1 MNTPNS
7 MIYSSNFSCALN
19 HRLLVLDGGMG
30 TMLQREGEIV
40 APVEL
45 LNINHPERITRIHE
59 LYLQAG
65 ADIITSNTFSAH
77 ALSLA
82 EYGLSDRA
90 EELAFAGAKLARSVA
105 DKFAEDGQERFV
117 AGSMGPTNRSLTLDR
132 EEIRP
137 SFEEMFA
144 AYQGQARG
152 LIRGGVDVLLIET
165 IFDTMNAKAAV
176 EGARRAMVDVGKK
189 VDIWLSLTL
198 ADNNG
203 RMLTGLNLTD
213 FVRSM
218 SYAHPAVIS
227 LNCGFGPQA
236 LLPFVAQLSEIY
248 DGCVGFYPNAGL
260 PDTSG
265 NYTLSAADFISQV
278 RPLLMDGKVGVVG
291 GCCGTTDEHIRLL
304 KKEVEVLATPPQK
317 CVCKENSPSVCR
329 VIGERCNV
337 AGSRLFKNTIAE
349 KRYED
354 AVSLALRQLEE
365 GAWAI
370 DINVDAP
377 MLDGVTEMSNV
388 LKAFASEPLLVGVPL
403 VIDSSN
409 WDVVKGA
416 LNILPSKVIV
426 NSISLKD
433 GEELFLQKARTI
445 AAYGAG
451 VVVMAADEA
460 GQATTFERRMEVC
473 KRAYDLLRDKL
484 GFPAEDIIFDPNV
497 LAICTGVAEHMNYG
511 ADLLRTIKALRHQFP
526 ETHIV
531 GGLSNLSFAFRGCDP
546 IRRALHSVFLHH
558 AQQLG
563 MDMVILNPSTI
574 DPVEEIPTALR
585 ELLERAVLR
594 GEDVTQELMDWSVT
608 LKQQK
613 SPTASIPA
621 ETITLTTEERLKQ
634 AILRGRTH
642 ELSSMLDELLTRQSA
657 LDIITIHLMEAME
670 RVGELF
676 GRGELFLPQVIRA
689 AEVMSQ
695 VVELLQ
701 PYLPTTTSTT
711 DKPTVVL
718 ATVKGDVHDI
728 GKNICATLL
737 RCNGY
742 EVIDLGVMVEAPVIL
757 DAALKHKPDFI
768 GLSGLITPSLSE
780 MRFVV
785 DACQQTGVNVPI
797 LVGGATTSAEHTA
810 RHLAPYYDAPVLW
823 TSDASQLVILAKK
836 LYALIDGKRSYSEV
850 VNQMII
856 EQETIRCNQEGNK
869 TFLHSLEESRQRA
882 ASLF

>member
-1 MNTPNS
+1 
-7 MIYSSNFSCALN
+7 MIYSSHFSTTLK
-19 HRLLVLDGGMG
+19 HRLLVLDGAMG

-45 LNINHPERITRIHE
+45 LNVNHPERITRIHE
-59 LYLQAG
+59 MYLQAG

-90 EELAFAGAKLARSVA
+90 EELAFSGAKLARSVA
-105 DKFAEDGQERFV
+105 DKFSEDGRERFV

-132 EEIRP
+132 EEVRP
-137 SFEEMFA
+137 SFEEMVA

-165 IFDTMNAKAAV
+165 IFDTMNARAAV
-176 EGARRAMVDVGKK
+176 EGARCAMVDVGKK

-198 ADNNG
+198 ADTNG
-203 RMLTGLNLTD
+203 RMLTGLHLTD
-213 FVRSM
+213 FVRTM

-236 LLPFVAQLSEIY
+236 LLPFVTQLSEIY
-248 DGCVGFYPNAGL
+248 NGCVGFYPNAGL
-260 PDTSG
+260 PDASG
-265 NYTLSAADFISQV
+265 NYTLSAADFVSQI

-304 KKEVEVLATPPQK
+304 KQEVDALATPPK
-317 CVCKENSPSVCR
+317 KRESLEPSLNVETCR

-337 AGSRLFKNTIAE
+337 AGSRLFKTMITE
-349 KRYED
+349 GRYED
-354 AVSLALRQLEE
+354 AVSLALRQMNE

-377 MLDGVTEMSNV
+377 MLEAACEMRNV
-388 LKAFASEPLLVGVPL
+388 LKAFAAEPRLVGVPL
-403 VIDSSN
+403 MIDSSN
-409 WDVVKGA
+409 WEVVKSA
-416 LNILPSKVIV
+416 LNLVPSKVIV

-433 GEELFLQKARTI
+433 GEERFLHKARTI

-451 VVVMAADEA
+451 VVVMAADET

-473 KRAYDLLRDKL
+473 QRAYHLLRTELD
-484 GFPAEDIIFDPNV
+484 FPAEDIIFDPNV

-511 ADLLRTIKALRHQFP
+511 ADLLRTIKALRQQFP

-546 IRRALHSVFLHH
+546 MRRALHSVFLHH

-563 MDMVILNPSTI
+563 MDMVILNPAAMDDVT
-574 DPVEEIPTALR
+574 EIPTPLR
-585 ELLERAVLR
+585 ELLERAVLS

-613 SPTASIPA
+613 TPIASTPE
-621 ETITLTTEERLKQ
+621 ETMTLTTEERLKQ
-634 AILRGRTH
+634 AILKGRTH
-642 ELSSMLDELLTRQSA
+642 ELNTMLDELLTRHSA

-670 RVGELF
+670 RVGDLF

-689 AEVMSQ
+689 AEVMSH
-695 VVELLQ
+695 VVELLH
-701 PYLPTTTSTT
+701 PHLPTTTSAT
-711 DKPTVVL
+711 DKPTVIL

-742 EVIDLGVMVEAPVIL
+742 EVIDLGVMVETPVIL
-757 DAALKHKPDFI
+757 EAALKYHPEFI

-780 MRFVV
+780 MKHVV
-785 DACQQTGVNVPI
+785 EACQQGGLDIPI
-797 LVGGATTSAEHTA
+797 LIGGATTSAEHTA
-810 RHLAPYYDAPVLW
+810 RHLAPHYAAPVLW

-836 LYALIDGKRSYSEV
+836 LYALDAGKRMYSPIV
-850 VNQMII
+850 KQLQT
-856 EQETIRCNQEGNK
+856 EQEALRTAVSDASS
-869 TFLHSLEESRQRA
+869 LHSLDASRKRA
-882 ASLF
+882 ATLYE